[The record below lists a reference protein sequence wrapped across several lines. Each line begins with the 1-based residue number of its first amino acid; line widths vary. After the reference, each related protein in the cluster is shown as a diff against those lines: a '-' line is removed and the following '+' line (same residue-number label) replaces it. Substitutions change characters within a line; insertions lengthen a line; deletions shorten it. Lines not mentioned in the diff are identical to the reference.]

1 MLGYAGLLCSTA
13 ETHTH
18 WKATQL
24 PFGKVRLDEVSVY
37 RSCLQATILAI
48 SPK

>member
-37 RSCLQATILAI
+37 RSSLQATILAI